1 MITIK
6 VWENSK
12 LFLTN
17 YLQGKEGKMT
27 LKESLT
33 IWSDATTLG
42 FQELK
47 EEAQNIILKSL
58 EVGKLDIIKQN
69 LISFGNQFDLY
80 SLTKESSF
88 GEDTGEGKQGING
101 ADLPYIQQIVEL
113 ATNLI
118 LEKAMVWLEKAGFGN
133 NSEEIIIVSDVHN
146 DRRLDMEKRKA
157 TKQHFSDVEAR
168 YLAILLRTQNIMP
181 RKLEICILYIYIY
194 IHIDNTLI
202 QDKGYEYIWEGVI
215 SNPQVEEV
223 SIGIYYIYNIYIY
236 I

>member
-17 YLQGKEGKMT
+17 YLQGKEDKMT

-33 IWSDATTLG
+33 IWSDAATLG

-47 EEAQNIILKSL
+47 EEAQNIILKAL

-88 GEDTGEGKQGING
+88 GEDSGGGKQGING

-118 LEKAMVWLEKAGFGN
+118 LEKAMVWLEKAGFGIH
-133 NSEEIIIVSDVHN
+133 SEEIIIVSDVHN

-181 RKLEICILYIYIY
+181 RKLEISILYIYIY
-194 IHIDNTLI
+194 T
-202 QDKGYEYIWEGVI
+202 YI
-215 SNPQVEEV
+215 
-223 SIGIYYIYNIYIY
+223 
-236 I
+236 

>member
-1 MITIK
+1 MKRSQISLKKSIYIYIYINLGNVSESRIPKGPKGKDKYMITIK

-12 LFLTN
+12 QFLTN

-33 IWSDATTLG
+33 IWSDAATLG

-47 EEAQNIILKSL
+47 EEAQNIILKAL

-80 SLTKESSF
+80 LLTKESSF

-118 LEKAMVWLEKAGFGN
+118 LEKAMFG
-133 NSEEIIIVSDVHN
+133 
-146 DRRLDMEKRKA
+146 
-157 TKQHFSDVEAR
+157 
-168 YLAILLRTQNIMP
+168 
-181 RKLEICILYIYIY
+181 
-194 IHIDNTLI
+194 
-202 QDKGYEYIWEGVI
+202 
-215 SNPQVEEV
+215 
-223 SIGIYYIYNIYIY
+223 
-236 I
+236 